1 MMFEVQKDSILVS
14 PSDETVKKFNDFYKV
29 QLPKE
34 YVEFL
39 KKYNGAIP
47 ITNIFSAIK
56 KDYFVERFLCLLS
69 KEDRERLTD
78 VSWSEIGVVL
88 TELDERL
95 IDDEDLVGMNIIPIA
110 MLFAGDFICLDFR
123 KDQESPS
130 VCVWLHEESDEFM
143 PVVETISPNF
153 IDFLKNLHV

>member
-1 MMFEVQKDSILVS
+1 MFEVQKGSILVP

-29 QLPKE
+29 QLPTE
-34 YVEFL
+34 YVKFL

-47 ITNIFSAIK
+47 VTNVFSSSK
-56 KDYFVERFLCLLS
+56 KDYLIERFLCLLS
-69 KEDRERLTD
+69 KEDRDRLTD

-95 IDDEDLVGMNIIPIA
+95 VDDEDLIGMNIIPIA
-110 MLFAGDFICLDFR
+110 ILFAGDFICLDFR
-123 KDQESPS
+123 EDRELPS

-143 PVVETISPNF
+143 PVVEKISSDF
-153 IDFLKNLHV
+153 VDFLNDLHV

>member
-1 MMFEVQKDSILVS
+1 MMFEVQKGSILVP

-29 QLPKE
+29 QLPTE
-34 YVEFL
+34 YVKFL

-47 ITNIFSAIK
+47 VTNVFSSSK
-56 KDYFVERFLCLLS
+56 KDYLIERFLCLLS
-69 KEDRERLTD
+69 KEDRDRLTD

-95 IDDEDLVGMNIIPIA
+95 VDDEDLIGMNIIPIA
-110 MLFAGDFICLDFR
+110 ILFAGDFICLDFR
-123 KDQESPS
+123 EDRELPS

-143 PVVETISPNF
+143 PVVEKISSDF
-153 IDFLKNLHV
+153 VDFLNDLHV